1 MPSLAK
7 GRCPKGGGGVV
18 FVIDCRKVKKMYL
31 PSDPNILLSVINTK
45 LRDEYSS
52 LDDLCDSLD
61 VDKEDLTE
69 KLKSGGFKYNA
80 SLNQFE

>member
-1 MPSLAK
+1 
-7 GRCPKGGGGVV
+7 
-18 FVIDCRKVKKMYL
+18 MYL
-31 PSDPNILLSVINTK
+31 PSDPNILLSLINTK

-61 VDKEDLTE
+61 IDKELLTE
-69 KLKSGGFKYNA
+69 KLQAGGFKYNG